1 LNICKGN
8 QYKFSTYNIELNI
21 SKLKAVLLLKIFK
34 MDEIIKYFPNL
45 SDNQIEQFQK
55 LDFLYHDWNEKIN
68 VISRKDIDSLYTKHI
83 LHSLA
88 IAKVNKFEPGTY
100 VLDVGTGGGFPGI
113 PLAILFPETR
123 FYLIDVIAKKIKVVK
138 AVAEALELKNVKAEQ
153 IRAEN
158 VKGDF
163 DFIVS
168 RAVTNMPDFVSWIK
182 TKIKKQNKHEL
193 KNGILYLKGGDL
205 TEELKDFPK
214 ATEYNIS
221 DFFEDEFFETKKV
234 VHLPLKFVV

>member
-1 LNICKGN
+1 
-8 QYKFSTYNIELNI
+8 
-21 SKLKAVLLLKIFK
+21 
-34 MDEIIKYFPNL
+34 MDEILKYFPDL
-45 SDNQIEQFQK
+45 TDIQIEQFQK

-68 VISRKDIDSLYTKHI
+68 VISRKDIDALYTKHI
-83 LHSLA
+83 LHSLG
-88 IAKVNKFEPGTY
+88 IAKIMKFEPGAT

-123 FYLIDVIAKKIKVVK
+123 FYLIDVIAKKIKVVQG
-138 AVAEALELKNVKAEQ
+138 VVDALELKNVKAEQ
-153 IRAEN
+153 KRAEL

-182 TKIKKQNKHEL
+182 DKIKKQHKHAL

-205 TEELKDFPK
+205 AEELKDFPK
-214 ATEYNIS
+214 ATLYDLSTI
-221 DFFEDEFFETKKV
+221 FEDDFFETKKV
-234 VHLPLKFVV
+234 VHLPLKFQP

>member
-1 LNICKGN
+1 MEAI
-8 QYKFSTYNIELNI
+8 
-21 SKLKAVLLLKIFK
+21 LKH
-34 MDEIIKYFPNL
+34 FPYL
-45 SDNQIEQFQK
+45 TDIQKEQFQQ
-55 LDFLYHDWNEKIN
+55 LDSLYHEWNEKIN
-68 VISRKDIDSLYTKHI
+68 VISRKDIDALYIKHV
-83 LHSLA
+83 LHSLG
-88 IAKVNKFEPGTY
+88 IAKIQSFVPGTF

-123 FYLIDVIAKKIKVVK
+123 FYLIDVIAKKIKVVQ
-138 AVAEALELKNVKAEQ
+138 AVADALGLKNVKAEQ

-168 RAVTNMPDFVSWIK
+168 RAVTNMPDFVSWVK
-182 TKIKKQNKHEL
+182 TKIKKQHKHEL

-214 ATEYNIS
+214 ATLYDLA

-234 VHLPLKFVV
+234 VHLPLKFTI

>member
-1 LNICKGN
+1 
-8 QYKFSTYNIELNI
+8 
-21 SKLKAVLLLKIFK
+21 
-34 MDEIIKYFPNL
+34 MDEILKHFPYL
-45 SDNQIEQFQK
+45 TDIQIEQFTK
-55 LDFLYHDWNEKIN
+55 LDALYHDWNEKIN
-68 VISRKDIDSLYTKHI
+68 VISRKDIDALYTKHV
-83 LHSLA
+83 LHSLG
-88 IAKVNKFEPGTY
+88 IAKIIKFEPGTF

-123 FYLIDVIAKKIKVVK
+123 FFLIDIIAKKIKVVQ
-138 AVAEALELKNVKAEQ
+138 AVAEALELKNIKAEQ
-153 IRAEN
+153 LRAEN

-168 RAVTNMPDFVSWIK
+168 RAVTNMPDFVSWVK
-182 TKIKKQNKHEL
+182 TKIKKNNKHEL

-214 ATEYNIS
+214 ATEYNLA

-234 VHLPLKFVV
+234 VHVPLKFTS

>member
-1 LNICKGN
+1 M
-8 QYKFSTYNIELNI
+8 E
-21 SKLKAVLLLKIFK
+21 
-34 MDEIIKYFPNL
+34 EILKYFPNL
-45 SDNQIEQFQK
+45 SEGQIAQFKK
-55 LDFLYHDWNEKIN
+55 LEGLYQDWNAKIN
-68 VISRKDIDSLYTKHI
+68 VISRKDIDELYVKHV

-88 IAKVNKFEPGTY
+88 IAKIQPFEPGTY

-123 FYLIDVIAKKIKVVK
+123 FYLIDVIAKKIKVVQ
-138 AVAEALELKNVKAEQ
+138 AVADALELKNVKAEQ
-153 IRAEN
+153 MRAEN

-182 TKIKKQNKHEL
+182 EKIKKQSKHEL

-205 TEELKDFPK
+205 SEELKNFPK
-214 ATEYNIS
+214 AEEYNIS
-221 DFFEDEFFETKKV
+221 DFFEPEFFETKKV
-234 VHLPLKFVV
+234 VHLPLKFKL

>member
-1 LNICKGN
+1 
-8 QYKFSTYNIELNI
+8 
-21 SKLKAVLLLKIFK
+21 
-34 MDEIIKYFPNL
+34 MDEILKYFPDL
-45 SDNQIEQFQK
+45 TENQIEQFRK
-55 LDFLYHDWNEKIN
+55 LESLYLDWNAKIN
-68 VISRKDIDSLYTKHI
+68 VISRKDIEQLYVKHV

-88 IAKVNKFEPGTY
+88 IAKVQKFEPGTY

-123 FYLIDVIAKKIKVVK
+123 FYLIDVIMKKITVVK
-138 AVAEALELKNVKAEQ
+138 AVAESIGLKNVKAEQ
-153 IRAEN
+153 LRAEN

-168 RAVTNMPDFVSWIK
+168 RAVTNMPDFYSWVK
-182 TKIKKQNKHEL
+182 DKIKKQNKHEL

-214 ATEYNIS
+214 ATEYAIA
-221 DFFEDEFFETKKV
+221 DFFDNEFFETKKV
-234 VHLPLKFVV
+234 VHLPLKFKV

>member
-1 LNICKGN
+1 MEAI
-8 QYKFSTYNIELNI
+8 
-21 SKLKAVLLLKIFK
+21 LKH
-34 MDEIIKYFPNL
+34 FPNL
-45 SDNQIEQFQK
+45 TEVQKEQFRQ
-55 LDFLYHDWNEKIN
+55 LDVLYHDWNEKIN
-68 VISRKDIDSLYTKHI
+68 VISRKDIDALYTKHV
-83 LHSLA
+83 LHSLG
-88 IAKVNKFEPGTY
+88 IAKIQSFEPGTF

-123 FYLIDVIAKKIKVVK
+123 FYLIDVIAKKIKVVQ
-138 AVAEALELKNVKAEQ
+138 AVADALGLKNVKAEQ

-168 RAVTNMPDFVSWIK
+168 RAVTNMPDFVSWVK
-182 TKIKKQNKHEL
+182 TKIKKQHKHEL

-214 ATEYNIS
+214 ATLYDLA

-234 VHLPLKFVV
+234 VHLPLKFTI